1 MLELCSCQPEKGALM
16 ARQSTKRKD
25 KDRIVLR
32 KGECQRPNGS
42 YDYRWTDQFGK
53 RHVIYGKTLEE
64 LREKEKEVDRDIS
77 DGIKAEK
84 RNTTINELFD
94 LWCHIKRG
102 LKDNTFQNY
111 KYMYNT
117 FVRPKFGKLKISQ
130 VKKSDVKRFYN
141 YLADERGLQASTIDS
156 IHTVLHQ
163 VFDLAVDDG
172 YIRSNPSERVLKEL
186 KQAHCFQ
193 TEKRKALT
201 VAEQELFLDYL
212 RNTPHYRHWYP
223 IFAVMLGTGLR
234 VGEATG
240 LRWCD
245 IDLDEGLID
254 VNHTLVY
261 YSHGPQKGCSFNV
274 NTPKTKAGERVV
286 PMLGFVKEAFLE
298 ERENQKETGISCK
311 ASVDGYTDF
320 IFVNRYGDTQHLGT
334 LNKAIRRIIRDCND
348 AQFEKSENPEV
359 LLPHFSCH
367 TLRHTFTTRMCEA
380 GVNIKVIQDALGHA
394 DVSTT
399 LGIYADVTKDLR
411 KDEFAGLDAYFQ
423 KGKLATSNSEASV
436 SQ

>member
-1 MLELCSCQPEKGALM
+1 M

-141 YLADERGLQASTIDS
+141 YLADERCLQASTIDS

-186 KQAHCFQ
+186 KQVHCFQ

-245 IDLDEGLID
+245 IDLNEGLID

-298 ERENQKETGISCK
+298 ERENQKETGISCN

-348 AQFEKSENPEV
+348 AQFEKSDNPEV

-423 KGKLATSNSEASV
+423 KGKLAAFNSEASV
-436 SQ
+436 SH

>member
-1 MLELCSCQPEKGALM
+1 M

-186 KQAHCFQ
+186 KQARCFQ

-212 RNTPHYRHWYP
+212 RNTPRYRHWYP

-234 VGEATG
+234 VGETTG

-423 KGKLATSNSEASV
+423 KGKLAASNSEASV

>member
-1 MLELCSCQPEKGALM
+1 M